1 MVKNEWAEAY
11 LNNQQG
17 ISVEQMLGEWIGGI
31 IFDESMNILSATNM
45 AARMLDTGVK
55 DLIGANLVEMLM
67 ARPSWPWV
75 PWVHATQQV
84 SLFENILKDAVKNG
98 STGREVN
105 ILTRSQMIYRGNI
118 NVLWRSA
125 DRTFALWI
133 NVVDPLTTSD
143 GSIALTAWIDGDN
156 LRGSLGNHISRAELD
171 LLLDYCKTKTIKE
184 LAGKYNTTAKA
195 MEHRLRG
202 IAERYGCASISELAK
217 HQMHRRLV
225 TVAQPH
231 NTLRVDTELNLFDS
245 VRYRIF
251 PSHIL
256 PRIAAMGERLRKSKA
271 SDMAR
276 QVINSVFG
284 D

>member
-17 ISVEQMLGEWIGGI
+17 VAVEQMLGEWIGGI
-31 IFDESMNILSATNM
+31 IFDESMNILSATAM
-45 AARMLDTGVK
+45 AARMLDTTVK
-55 DLIGANLVEMLM
+55 DLIGANLVELLIT
-67 ARPSWPWV
+67 RPNWPWV
-75 PWVHATQQV
+75 PWIHATQQV

-105 ILTRSQMIYRGNI
+105 ILTRSQMLYRGNI

-156 LRGSLGNHISRAELD
+156 LRGSLGNQITRNELD

-184 LAGKYNTTAKA
+184 LAEQYQTTPKS

-231 NTLRVDTELNLFDS
+231 NTLRVDTELTLFDS
-245 VRYRIF
+245 VRYRLF
-251 PSHIL
+251 PAHIL
-256 PRIAAMGERLRKSKA
+256 PRLAAIGERLRGSKA
-271 SDMAR
+271 SDLAKR
-276 QVINSVFG
+276 VINSVFG

>member
-17 ISVEQMLGEWIGGI
+17 VSVEQMLGEWIGGI

-55 DLIGANLVEMLM
+55 DLIGANLVELLM

-156 LRGSLGNHISRAELD
+156 LRGSLGNHITRDELD

-184 LAGKYNTTAKA
+184 LAVKYNTTAKA

-256 PRIAAMGERLRKSKA
+256 PRIAAIGERLRKSKA
-271 SDMAR
+271 SDVAK

>member
-143 GSIALTAWIDGDN
+143 GSIALTAWIDGEN
-156 LRGSLGNHISRAELD
+156 LRGSLGNHITRAELD

-184 LAGKYNTTAKA
+184 LAGKYNTTPKA

-271 SDMAR
+271 SDMAK

>member
-1 MVKNEWAEAY
+1 VVKNEWAEAY

-17 ISVEQMLGEWIGGI
+17 VAVEQMLGEWIGGI
-31 IFDESMNILSATNM
+31 IFDESMNILSATAM
-45 AARMLDTGVK
+45 AARMLDTTVK
-55 DLIGANLVEMLM
+55 DLIGANLVELLIT
-67 ARPSWPWV
+67 RPNWPWV
-75 PWVHATQQV
+75 PWIHATQQV

-105 ILTRSQMIYRGNI
+105 ILTRSQMLYRGNI

-156 LRGSLGNHISRAELD
+156 LRGSLGNQITRNELD

-184 LAGKYNTTAKA
+184 LAEQYQTTPKS

-231 NTLRVDTELNLFDS
+231 NTLRVDTELTLFDS
-245 VRYRIF
+245 VRYRLF
-251 PSHIL
+251 PAHIL
-256 PRIAAMGERLRKSKA
+256 PRLAAIGERLRGSKA
-271 SDMAR
+271 SDLAKR
-276 QVINSVFG
+276 VINSVFG